1 MKVLHATRFAF
12 RSLFVLPLLAL
23 GVAAPTL
30 RADEVGQ
37 MAHASVDRQWQRTI
51 DKITHGEFET
61 AADTLK
67 ELPGQT
73 RFTSKVLTWLEEYE
87 EAQEARE
94 QADREDYEKYVR
106 YAQERIE
113 RAEYMLALD
122 WVIMA
127 LDVVDDR
134 TELLN
139 ADWLQKLTNAS
150 LVEADKLK
158 QDREWQE
165 AWRIYNDL
173 ATIFEQEPRYGKL
186 QREVQTQW
194 RLETMFED
202 DNPWREQLEKVRLED
217 AEAALGY
224 IGMYYVEP
232 ADFKPMC
239 ESGLEQLLLLAD
251 SKSAHEVFEGLK
263 DDDDR
268 RDFVTRIQARL
279 DQVRAAP
286 QVDRRECEA
295 HFRRA
300 VVNINDD
307 TIRLPRALLVS
318 EFMRGALEPLDDY
331 TTIIWP
337 SNTEEFRKHTRG
349 DFVGVGISIVKDRMT
364 DEIEVVTP
372 LEDSPAFRAGVQAGD
387 IIAAVDGEEIK
398 GWSINKVVKTITGPA
413 NTTVTLTIRRG
424 TDTIPF
430 ELKRKRI
437 KIQSVKG
444 VSRDSDHEE
453 RWNHWLDKENGI
465 AYIRLTNFQGN
476 TYEDL
481 VNTLSRLEAEGLE
494 GLVLD
499 LRGNPGGLLDSAW
512 RISSIFLS
520 GDDTV
525 VSTRGRDPSENQV
538 FPTPGEGAYSDLPV
552 AVLTDENSASASEIV
567 AGAIRDNNK
576 GLVVGERTYGKFSVQ
591 NLVPLTRP
599 DAQLKITTARYYLPS
614 GQMLHREPGADSW
627 GVEPNIEVPIVRKER
642 FNVYAM
648 RREADLLGPAKP
660 EADED
665 KEAHKPG
672 DASLDVADAM
682 DEESG
687 KADKDEA
694 DSDGDDKKDDA
705 RTGENP
711 DLPSIE
717 QPDENDRPK
726 RDPQL
731 EAALLVMRV
740 NLLSKAHPSLARA
753 DLMPMKEIGDE
764 EKVAQP

>member
-1 MKVLHATRFAF
+1 MNILNSTRFTI
-12 RSLFVLPLLAL
+12 RSLIVLLLTFGAFATSAR
-23 GVAAPTL
+23 G
-30 RADEVGQ
+30 DNVGQ

-51 DKITHGEFET
+51 DEITQGDFET

-67 ELPGQT
+67 ELPGHT
-73 RFTSKVLTWLEEYE
+73 RFTNKVLTWLEAYE
-87 EAQEARE
+87 DAEEARE
-94 QADREDYEKYVR
+94 AADREDYEKYVR
-106 YAQERIE
+106 YANERIE
-113 RAEYMLALD
+113 RKEYMLALD

-134 TELLN
+134 EAMLN
-139 ADWLQKLTNAS
+139 ADWLQKLTNEA

-158 QDREWQE
+158 QKHEWQE

-173 ATIFEQEPRYGKL
+173 ATIYDHEPRYQKL

-251 SKSAHEVFEGLK
+251 SKSAHDVFEGLK

-286 QVDRRECEA
+286 KVDRRECEA

-372 LEDSPAFRAGVQAGD
+372 LEDSPAVRAGVQAGD
-387 IIAAVDGEEIK
+387 IITAADGEEIK

-413 NTTVTLTIRRG
+413 NTNVTLTIRRG

-430 ELKRKRI
+430 ELSRQRI

-444 VSRDSDHEE
+444 VSRDPEHEE
-453 RWNHWLDKENGI
+453 RWNHWRDKENGI
-465 AYIRLTNFQGN
+465 AYIRLTNFQSN

-512 RISSIFLS
+512 RIASIFLD
-520 GDDTV
+520 GDDMV
-525 VSTRGRDPSENQV
+525 VSTRGRDPSENNV

-614 GQMLHREPGADSW
+614 GQSLHREPGAGSW

-642 FNVYAM
+642 YNVYAM
-648 RREADLLGPAKP
+648 RREADLLGPAKA
-660 EADED
+660 EDDED

-672 DASLDVADAM
+672 DASMDVADEM
-682 DEESG
+682 DDASGESDEDSE
-687 KADKDEA
+687 DKDGEE
-694 DSDGDDKKDDA
+694 KKDEA

-711 DLPSIE
+711 DLPPLE
-717 QPDENDRPK
+717 QPDENNRPK

-731 EAALLVMRV
+731 QAALLVMRV

-753 DLMPMKEIGDE
+753 DLKPMEEISDK